1 MTALLLN
8 IAAPWGGPDAVET
21 AERALGA
28 GLDGVGL
35 LDSPRLFPDGF
46 VEAQRILD
54 ATAAGLAGPCVASLG
69 LRHPATV
76 AGALRTLE
84 QHHPG
89 RAFTVVGRGESSV
102 RNEGLPLPPLRE
114 YTAALASLRAGLSS
128 DDDDGAVVGPGRLLG
143 AASGPRTI
151 TATAAALG
159 GVLVDVGVEP
169 DVVAR
174 AVGLAREQDAD
185 ATVWLFLRATVT
197 SSEEEAATATD
208 PLLGSCAMRIVAA
221 PDWYGVSGEELAAVR
236 AVADSHDYSRHGS
249 AEARRGARTDADA
262 LVRDRF
268 VLTGEPGRI
277 AARLGPLAALGVTG
291 VVLAG
296 ALAGTLERLPEL
308 VGAMRR
314 GLGNAGEPR

>member
-8 IAAPWGGPDAVET
+8 IAAPWGGQDAVQT
-21 AERALGA
+21 AERALAA

-35 LDSPRLFPDGF
+35 VDSPRLFPDGF

-114 YTAALASLRAGLSS
+114 YTAALTSLRAGLTA
-128 DDDDGAVVGPGRLLG
+128 DDGAVVAPGRLLG

-174 AVGLAREQDAD
+174 AVGLAREHDAD

-197 SSEEEAATATD
+197 SSAEEAATATD

-268 VLTGEPGRI
+268 VLTGEPDRI

-314 GLGNAGEPR
+314 GLGDAGEPR

>member
-8 IAAPWGGPDAVET
+8 IAAPWGGPDPVET
-21 AERALGA
+21 AERALAA

-35 LDSPRLFPDGF
+35 VDSPRLFPDGF
-46 VEAQRILD
+46 VETQRILD
-54 ATAAGLAGPCVASLG
+54 ATAARLAGPCVASLG
-69 LRHPATV
+69 LRHPTTV

-89 RAFTVVGRGESSV
+89 RGFAVVGRGESSV

-114 YTAALASLRAGLSS
+114 YTAALTSLRAGLRS
-128 DDDDGAVVGPGRLLG
+128 DDGAIVGPRHLLG

-159 GVLVDVGVEP
+159 GVLVDVGVAP

-174 AVGLAREQDAD
+174 AVALAREADAD

-221 PDWYGVSGEELAAVR
+221 PDWYGVSGDELAAVR
-236 AVADSHDYSRHGS
+236 AVADSHDYARHGS
-249 AEARRGARTDADA
+249 AQARRGARTDADA

-314 GLGNAGEPR
+314 GLGDAGEPR

>member
-8 IAAPWGGPDAVET
+8 VAAPWGAADAVAT
-21 AERALGA
+21 AQRALAG

-35 LDSPRLFPDGF
+35 VDSPRLFPDGF
-46 VEAQRILD
+46 LEAQRILD
-54 ATAAGLAGPCVASLG
+54 ATATGLAGPCVASLG

-102 RNEGLPLPPLRE
+102 RNEGLPLPPLRA
-114 YTAALASLRAGLSS
+114 YADALAALRTGLTA
-128 DDDDGAVVGPGRLLG
+128 DDGTPVAPGRLLG

-151 TATAAALG
+151 AATAAALG
-159 GVLVDVGVEP
+159 GVLVDAGVDAE
-169 DVVAR
+169 VVAR
-174 AVGLAREQDAD
+174 AVGLAREHDPD

-197 SSEEEAATATD
+197 SSDEEAATATD

-221 PDWYGVSGEELAAVR
+221 PEWYGVEGDALAAVR

-249 AEARRGARTDADA
+249 AGARRGVRTDADA
-262 LVRDRF
+262 FVRDRF
-268 VLTGEPGRI
+268 VLTGDPDRI
-277 AARLGPLAALGVTG
+277 AARVTPLAAHGVSG

-308 VGAMRR
+308 VGAVRR
-314 GLGNAGEPR
+314 GFGNPEEGR

>member
-8 IAAPWGGPDAVET
+8 IAAPWGGQDAVQT
-21 AERALGA
+21 AERALAA

-35 LDSPRLFPDGF
+35 VDSPRLFPDGF

-114 YTAALASLRAGLSS
+114 YAAALTSLRAGLTS
-128 DDDDGAVVGPGRLLG
+128 DDGAVVGPGRLLG

-174 AVGLAREQDAD
+174 AVGLARDHDAD

-221 PDWYGVSGEELAAVR
+221 PDWYGVSDEELAAVR

-249 AEARRGARTDADA
+249 AEARRGSRTDADV

-268 VLTGEPGRI
+268 ALTGEPDRI

-314 GLGNAGEPR
+314 GLGDAGEPR

>member
-8 IAAPWGGPDAVET
+8 IAAPWGGQDAVET
-21 AERALGA
+21 AERALAA

-35 LDSPRLFPDGF
+35 VDSPRLFPDGF

-54 ATAAGLAGPCVASLG
+54 ATVAGLAGPCVASLG

-114 YTAALASLRAGLSS
+114 YTAALTSLRAGLIS
-128 DDDDGAVVGPGRLLG
+128 DDGAVVGRGRLLG

-174 AVGLAREQDAD
+174 AVGLARQHDAD

-221 PDWYGVSGEELAAVR
+221 PDWYGVSDEELAAVR

-249 AEARRGARTDADA
+249 AEARGGSRTGADA

-268 VLTGEPGRI
+268 VLTGEPDRI

-314 GLGNAGEPR
+314 GLGDAGEPR

>member
-8 IAAPWGGPDAVET
+8 IAAPWGGPDAVQR
-21 AERALGA
+21 AERALAA

-46 VEAQRILD
+46 VETQRILD

-76 AGALRTLE
+76 AGAVRTLE

-114 YTAALASLRAGLSS
+114 YTTALASLRTGLTT
-128 DDDDGAVVGPGRLLG
+128 DDGTAVAPGRLLG

-151 TATAAALG
+151 AATAAALG
-159 GVLVDVGVEP
+159 GVMVDAGVEP
-169 DVVAR
+169 GVVAR

-185 ATVWLFLRATVT
+185 AVVWLFLRATVT
-197 SSEEEAATATD
+197 SSEEEAATASD
-208 PLLGSCAMRIVAA
+208 PLLGSCAMRMVAA
-221 PDWYGVSGEELAAVR
+221 PEWYGVSGDELAAVR
-236 AVADSHDYSRHGS
+236 AVADAHDYSRHGS
-249 AEARRGARTDADA
+249 AGARGGVRTEADG

-277 AARLGPLAALGVTG
+277 AERLRPLAALGVTG

-314 GLGNAGEPR
+314 GLGDAEERR

>member
-8 IAAPWGGPDAVET
+8 IAVPWGASDAVET
-21 AERALGA
+21 AERALA
-28 GLDGVGL
+28 CGLDGVGL
-35 LDSPRLFPDGF
+35 VDSPRLFPDGF
-46 VEAQRILD
+46 LEAQRILD
-54 ATAAGLAGPCVASLG
+54 GTGAGLAGPCVASLG

-84 QHHPG
+84 RHHPG

-114 YTAALASLRAGLSS
+114 YTDALAALRTGLTT
-128 DDDDGAVVGPGRLLG
+128 DDGAPVAPGRLLG

-151 TATAAALG
+151 AATAAALG
-159 GVLVDVGVEP
+159 GVLVDAGVEAG
-169 DVVAR
+169 VVAR
-174 AVGLAREQDAD
+174 AVGLAREHDPD

-197 SSEEEAATATD
+197 SSDEEAASATD
-208 PLLGSCAMRIVAA
+208 PLLGSCAVRIVSA
-221 PDWYGVSGEELAAVR
+221 PEWYGLAGEELAAVR

-249 AEARRGARTDADA
+249 AGARRGVRTDGDA

-268 VLTGEPGRI
+268 VLTGDPDRI
-277 AARLGPLAALGVTG
+277 AARARPLAALGVSG

-296 ALAGTLERLPEL
+296 ALAGTMERLPEL
-308 VGAMRR
+308 VGAVRR
-314 GLGNAGEPR
+314 GLQDPGADR

>member
-8 IAAPWGGPDAVET
+8 IAAPWGGPDVAGT
-21 AERALGA
+21 AERALAG

-35 LDSPRLFPDGF
+35 VDSPRLFPDGF
-46 VEAQRILD
+46 VAAQRILD
-54 ATAAGLAGPCVASLG
+54 ATPAGLAGPCVASLG

-102 RNEGLPLPPLRE
+102 RNEGLPLPPLRD
-114 YTAALASLRAGLSS
+114 YTEALAALRTALTG
-128 DDDDGAVVGPGRLLG
+128 DDGTVLAPGRLLG

-151 TATAAALG
+151 AATAASLG
-159 GVLVDVGVEP
+159 GVLVDVGVEAE
-169 DVVAR
+169 VVAR
-174 AVGLAREQDAD
+174 AVALAREQDPD

-197 SSEEEAATATD
+197 TSDEEAATATD
-208 PLLGSCAMRIVAA
+208 PVLGSCAMRMAAA
-221 PDWYGVSGEELAAVR
+221 PGWYGVAGGELAAVR
-236 AVADSHDYSRHGS
+236 AVAASHDYSRHGS
-249 AEARRGARTDADA
+249 AGARHGVRTDADG

-268 VLTGEPGRI
+268 VLTGDPGRI
-277 AARLGPLAALGVTG
+277 AARVRPLAALGVSG

-296 ALAGTLERLPEL
+296 ALAGTLERLPDL
-308 VGAMRR
+308 VGALRR
-314 GLGNAGEPR
+314 GLRDQEER

>member
-21 AERALGA
+21 AERALAA

-35 LDSPRLFPDGF
+35 VDSPRLFPDGF

-54 ATAAGLAGPCVASLG
+54 ATAAGLVGPCVASLG

-76 AGALRTLE
+76 AGGLRTLE

-114 YTAALASLRAGLSS
+114 YTAALTSLRTGLTS
-128 DDDDGAVVGPGRLLG
+128 DDGAVVGPGRLLG

-151 TATAAALG
+151 TVAAAALG

-174 AVGLAREQDAD
+174 AVGLAREHDAD

-249 AEARRGARTDADA
+249 AEARRGVRTDADA

-268 VLTGEPGRI
+268 
-277 AARLGPLAALGVTG
+277 
-291 VVLAG
+291 
-296 ALAGTLERLPEL
+296 
-308 VGAMRR
+308 
-314 GLGNAGEPR
+314 